1 MAFTLKMVKSLDR
14 RPPTRRDYEM
24 MAHIIGKI
32 PAPTRKRVATHFA
45 GWLSRYEGFDGAR
58 FLRTCKE
65 G

>member
-1 MAFTLKMVKSLDR
+1 
-14 RPPTRRDYEM
+14 M

-45 GWLSRYEGFDGAR
+45 DWLSRYEGFDGAR